1 MIVISN
7 TGKITAYQAV
17 CGAVQRIELKQYA
30 HHEPVCIDLWIEHGT
45 YHVRAH
51 DHELHGRLFWDSFD
65 TITAARTRYSK
76 AVKDTK
82 AAMKAGT
89 FNLAG
94 E

>member
-1 MIVISN
+1 MIVITN
-7 TGKITAYQAV
+7 TGKITAYQAA
-17 CGAVQRIELKQYA
+17 CGAVQRIELKQCD
-30 HHEPVCIDLWIEHGT
+30 HHSVTSIDLWVEHGT

-51 DHELHGRLFWDSFD
+51 DHELHGRLFWASYD
-65 TITAARTRYSK
+65 TITAARTRYNK
-76 AVKDTK
+76 AVKDIK